1 MGFSSAIFLLLGL
14 GSGEGEVGSGLT
26 SMLSP
31 TESTVG
37 DWEHGDMGKWD
48 DLQSKE
54 KDSDEDQK

>member
-1 MGFSSAIFLLLGL
+1 M
-14 GSGEGEVGSGLT
+14 GSGLT

-37 DWEHGDMGKWD
+37 DKEHGDMGTWD

-54 KDSDEDQK
+54 KSNDEDQERWTVM